1 MTEITVNQQS
11 LKPYEEKMKVA
22 LRVLDEDFN
31 TIRAGRANPR
41 VLDKITVDYY
51 GVESPLN
58 QVANIQVPEARMI
71 TIQPWETNMLKEIE
85 RAINMSDLGINP
97 QSDGKLIRLVFPQL
111 TEERRK
117 ELAREVSQLG
127 EQSKVSIRNVRR
139 EGIDTYRTHEKDNKI
154 SEDQLYKF
162 EQKMQDLTDKYTA
175 EIDKAVENKEKELM
189 EI

>member
-1 MTEITVNQQS
+1 MNSQTF
-11 LKPYEEKMKVA
+11 KPYEDKMKGA
-22 LRVLDEDFN
+22 IKNLEDNFN
-31 TIRAGRANPR
+31 GIRAGRANPR

-85 RAINMSDLGINP
+85 KAIHMSDLGINP

-111 TEERRK
+111 TEERRR
-117 ELAREVSQLG
+117 ELVKDVKKLG
-127 EQSKVSIRNVRR
+127 EQGKVAVRNVRR
-139 EGIDTYRTHEKDNKI
+139 EAIDTYRTHQKQNKI
-154 SEDQLYKF
+154 SEDELYNF
-162 EQKMQDLTDKYTA
+162 EQDMQELTDKYT
-175 EIDKAVENKEKELM
+175 ELVDKSVEKKEAELM